1 MRKYFLVLLCLS
13 FGLILQGSGD
23 PVNGDSTSYKC
34 LVQLTNY
41 QGEGVYMII
50 SLIDPEG
57 KYEQTLYVMG
67 EDEEWYPD
75 LEEWWAFE
83 QVAGEDID
91 AITGATISGGERAMC
106 AFQVDKDKIDAGYTL
121 RFETAVEEQNYHV
134 NDLELALTGANS
146 TGKFDGSGYIRYI
159 RIMAN

>member
-1 MRKYFLVLLCLS
+1 
-13 FGLILQGSGD
+13 
-23 PVNGDSTSYKC
+23 
-34 LVQLTNY
+34 
-41 QGEGVYMII
+41 MII